1 MTMSENFKI
10 TTAMTK
16 KELIEKY
23 SKLFDAYQKKLKE
36 ATEAEK
42 WRSEAERLKE
52 QNAIVNAKKTTV
64 EGVLENVTSL
74 RTQLGKTLNDLTQK
88 LSSQAERLEELN
100 HAITAQEERLKEL
113 YDIEAAT
120 ESFQK
125 LMAAY
130 EESKLQ
136 FEAETTKETTELEA
150 EFAHKNQKLAEEF
163 EAKKTALAKEIEE
176 ETANWEKRKAA
187 FEEEFE
193 AYTVQR
199 LKEREREEE
208 EYLYTRTRQ
217 RKLEE
222 DTYKEKALALEKELE
237 EKRINVMREI
247 EHREAAI
254 KEKETELASLQEQ
267 VKTFPEKL
275 EREILKVK
283 KETEKIFKQEMEQSL
298 MLCRK
303 EAEWE
308 TKIYEQKIQ
317 FLEETIKG
325 LKGSI
330 KDLESDAA
338 KSVDQLT
345 QIAEKAIEGASQFKA
360 FSSVKEIAMEQARK
374 PGPEQDSQ

>member
-1 MTMSENFKI
+1 MSENFKI

>member
-1 MTMSENFKI
+1 
-10 TTAMTK
+10 
-16 KELIEKY
+16 
-23 SKLFDAYQKKLKE
+23 
-36 ATEAEK
+36 
-42 WRSEAERLKE
+42 
-52 QNAIVNAKKTTV
+52 
-64 EGVLENVTSL
+64 
-74 RTQLGKTLNDLTQK
+74 
-88 LSSQAERLEELN
+88 
-100 HAITAQEERLKEL
+100 
-113 YDIEAAT
+113 
-120 ESFQK
+120 
-125 LMAAY
+125 
-130 EESKLQ
+130 
-136 FEAETTKETTELEA
+136 
-150 EFAHKNQKLAEEF
+150 
-163 EAKKTALAKEIEE
+163 
-176 ETANWEKRKAA
+176 
-187 FEEEFE
+187 
-193 AYTVQR
+193 
-199 LKEREREEE
+199 
-208 EYLYTRTRQ
+208 
-217 RKLEE
+217 
-222 DTYKEKALALEKELE
+222 
-237 EKRINVMREI
+237 MREI